1 MVGQDADRPHGC
13 ARGEHLDLLA
23 EHLSLGSE
31 HFDWELG
38 ARHGLLASAGH
49 AAPRF
54 ELKAAFQAAFAN
66 RATPDHSF
74 VSSSTCSIVP
84 FRKNARS
91 GTSSCLPSM
100 ISSKP
105 RIVSAIGTYAPGVPV
120 NCSATKNGWERK
132 RSILRARWTVSL
144 SSSES
149 SSIPRMAMMSCS
161 SL

>member
-49 AAPRF
+49 AA
-54 ELKAAFQAAFAN
+54 FQAAFAN

-74 VSSSTCSIVP
+74 ASSSTCSIVP

-105 RIVSAIGTYAPGVPV
+105 RIV
-120 NCSATKNGWERK
+120 
-132 RSILRARWTVSL
+132 
-144 SSSES
+144 
-149 SSIPRMAMMSCS
+149 
-161 SL
+161 